1 MEWYHRIFLVLKIT
15 FIILYTLTKFG
26 FFSNEPELEY
36 VIEDIIKLMVA
47 IFCLYLFWPFRSK
60 FQIKKHDRYFG
71 FSAGIFMLIS
81 MKIFKKIFKKNNYVY
96 NLINILQN
104 N

>member
-1 MEWYHRIFLVLKIT
+1 MEWYHRVFLGLKIT
-15 FIILYTLTKFG
+15 FVILYILTKIR
-26 FFSNEPELEY
+26 FFSFEPEIEY
-36 VIEDIIKLMVA
+36 VLEDIIKLMVA

-71 FSAGIFMLIS
+71 FSAGVFMLIS
-81 MKIFKKIFKKNNYVY
+81 MKIFKKNNYFY